1 VRGFSASGGIAV
13 SVLDPE
19 RRAWCAE
26 AVGYQFRNESLL
38 LEALTHTT
46 YANEH
51 PRARSNERLEF
62 LGDSVVGMV
71 IAAHLYERFPDL
83 PEGELTRIRAAVV
96 CEPSLADRARAL
108 GLGQQMRLGRGETV
122 TGRDRDS
129 TLSDCFEALVGALY
143 LDGGLAAAQRFVL
156 RELGPLVEAAR
167 QGQVRVDY
175 KTHLQERLQREGAAA
190 PQYRLLVEEGPA
202 HLKRFQVGV
211 YFQGRL
217 LGTGWGRNK
226 KEAEQEAAR
235 QALSGQDHPG

>member
-1 VRGFSASGGIAV
+1 MSA
-13 SVLDPE
+13 LDPE
-19 RRAWCAE
+19 RRAWCAQ
-26 AVGYQFRNESLL
+26 AVGHEFQDESLL
-38 LEALTHTT
+38 MEALTHTT

-51 PRARSNERLEF
+51 PRARANERLEF

-71 IAAHLYERFPDL
+71 IAAHLYTQYPDL
-83 PEGELTRIRAAVV
+83 PEGDLTRIRAAVV
-96 CEPSLADRARAL
+96 CEPSLAARARAL
-108 GLGQQMRLGRGETV
+108 GLGQRMRFGRGESV

-129 TLSDCFEALVGALY
+129 TLADGFEALVGALY

-167 QGQVRVDY
+167 HGQVRVDY
-175 KTHLQERLQREGAAA
+175 KTQLQERLQREGAAA
-190 PQYRLLVEEGPA
+190 PEYRLLAEEGPA

-211 YFQGRL
+211 YYQGAL

-235 QALSGQDHPG
+235 QALSGGHHPG

>member
-1 VRGFSASGGIAV
+1 MAL

-19 RRAWCAE
+19 RRAWCAQ
-26 AVGYQFRNESLL
+26 AVGHEFQDESLL

-51 PRARSNERLEF
+51 PKARANERLEF

-71 IAAHLYERFPDL
+71 IAAHLYAQFPDL

-96 CEPSLADRARAL
+96 CEPSLASRARAL
-108 GLGQQMRLGRGETV
+108 GLGQRMRFGRGEAV

-129 TLSDCFEALVGALY
+129 TLSDGFEALVGALY
-143 LDGGLAAAQRFVL
+143 LDGGLEAAQRFVL
-156 RELGPLVEAAR
+156 RELGPLAEAAR
-167 QGQVRVDY
+167 RGQVRVDY
-175 KTHLQERLQREGAAA
+175 KTQLQERLQREGAAA
-190 PQYRLLVEEGPA
+190 PEYRLLLEEGPA

-211 YFQGRL
+211 YYQGTL

-235 QALSGQDHPG
+235 QALTGEHRPG